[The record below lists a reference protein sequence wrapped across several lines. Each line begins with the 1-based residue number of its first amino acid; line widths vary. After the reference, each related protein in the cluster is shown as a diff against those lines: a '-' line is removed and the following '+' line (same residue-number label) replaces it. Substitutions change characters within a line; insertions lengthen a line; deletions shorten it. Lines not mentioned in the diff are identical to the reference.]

1 MYTVSKGPSKIVAK
15 TRRGLSKNYEKFET
29 IREIGKKP
37 PPDINN
43 LENFHV
49 PRPVFQTTKKSY
61 INNKQ
66 TEEEVITPQH
76 EEIVNYIHES
86 WNMVVADNP
95 YDKNSSDSNN
105 NSTTGKPYSN

>member
-1 MYTVSKGPSKIVAK
+1 MLLILDHYYS
-15 TRRGLSKNYEKFET
+15 
-29 IREIGKKP
+29 
-37 PPDINN
+37 
-43 LENFHV
+43 V

-86 WNMVVADNP
+86 WSMIVADNP
-95 YDKNSSDSNN
+95 YDKKASDSNN
-105 NSTTGKPYSN
+105 NSATDVSEAQNQVNSSLYCTEPPSPLLNNFKPFDF